1 MQVRRSRGEL
11 EATILRA
18 LWASDAPLSAR
29 EVVDGFGGGDNSPA
43 LTTVL
48 TVLDRLRAKGHVVKQ
63 ETEAGGL
70 IFSPTESE
78 SRFAANSMLAALV
91 SSSDRS
97 AALLRFAGELDERD
111 VELLRKALGPDA
123 TFDRHR

>member
-18 LWASDAPLSAR
+18 LWASNVPLSAR
-29 EVVDGFGGGDNSPA
+29 EIVDGFGDADNAPA

-48 TVLDRLRAKGHVVKQ
+48 TVLDRLRTKGRVVKQ
-63 ETEAGGL
+63 ETEAGGFV
-70 IFSPTESE
+70 FSPTESE

-123 TFDRHR
+123 TSERDR